1 MTEYMIKPD
10 DLPNILDCMEE
21 LFKLLGDNV
30 TPTNLA
36 EKMTA
41 KTGRPYQFHQV
52 SFILRS
58 FGFITR
64 HLDGKPVGNY
74 AYVFYDKDL
83 INLLKKECPRIKE
96 LTKAK
101 AECLSP
107 YSQELKRTD
116 VNLFEP
122 NLRSNS
128 LK

>member
-10 DLPNILDCMEE
+10 DLPNLLDCMEE

-83 INLLKKECPRIKE
+83 INLLKKECPRIRE
-96 LTKAK
+96 LTRIKT
-101 AECLSP
+101 ENLSP
-107 YSQELKRTD
+107 YCRETNRTD
-116 VNLFEP
+116 ANLFDP
-122 NLRSNS
+122 RLKSSS
-128 LK
+128 L